1 MTLTALLHITQCPTA
16 KVRQTKRNK
25 VTMGMQKIIRMSC
38 SCHGVAFN
46 VSALFGTL
54 ENHYKILCKLANILH
69 ITILSP
75 RE

>member
-1 MTLTALLHITQCPTA
+1 
-16 KVRQTKRNK
+16 
-25 VTMGMQKIIRMSC
+25 MGMQKIIRMSC